1 MIDINIIKFVLVNW
15 LEKDYNMLETPCL
28 KNVVIFIQTMLSFA
42 LSRKIINICNDFAQ
56 KYGIVT
62 VKDFW
67 KYEKLKYKRI
77 N

>member
-1 MIDINIIKFVLVNW
+1 MIYINIIKFVLVSW
-15 LEKDYNMLETPCL
+15 LEKDYNMLEVPCL
-28 KNVVIFIQTMLSFA
+28 KNVIFIQTVSSFA
-42 LSRKIINICNDFAQ
+42 PSRQITNICNDFAQ

>member
-1 MIDINIIKFVLVNW
+1 MIYINIIKFVLVSW
-15 LEKDYNMLETPCL
+15 LEKDYNMLEVLCL
-28 KNVVIFIQTMLSFA
+28 KSVIFIQTILSFA
-42 LSRKIINICNDFAQ
+42 PSRQIANICNDFAQ